1 MSVKIFFP
9 RKSKQEQGLVEN
21 KELLAGN
28 IKQERIRGGS
38 ESLYPIIIIWNR
50 LLVKRVTF
58 P

>member
-38 ESLYPIIIIWNR
+38 ESLSPIVII
-50 LLVKRVTF
+50 
-58 P
+58 